1 MDSLR
6 GKKKYMKSDNAF
18 LWNHFSEKSCSLIS
32 VIVCCSDLSCCQL
45 CWGIWEAQ
53 LSDCKHGKGSWGRFF
68 TEKNFAG
75 KTVCFSSPLVFIVC
89 ILFCLSLEPAGC
101 FNARGPGAP
110 LRGGGA
116 FVQVVR
122 GRKWLCT
129 AEGGRKRLVL
139 GWPQLKL
146 PVFPLRASKEL
157 SH

>member
-1 MDSLR
+1 MTVSIAREPGAIFSL
-6 GKKKYMKSDNAF
+6 K
-18 LWNHFSEKSCSLIS
+18 
-32 VIVCCSDLSCCQL
+32 
-45 CWGIWEAQ
+45 GILLETQ
-53 LSDCKHGKGSWGRFF
+53 CFF
-68 TEKNFAG
+68 E
-75 KTVCFSSPLVFIVC
+75 SSFFIVC
-89 ILFCLSLEPAGC
+89 ILFVSPWNLPAASL
-101 FNARGPGAP
+101 RGPGAP

-146 PVFPLRASKEL
+146 PVFPLRGSKEL